1 MKKYSETKINTF
13 TVASENSNFDESERA
28 KEISK
33 HLGANHHL
41 IEVSKK
47 QQLEVINDINN
58 IYDEPFSDSS
68 QIPTIILSKFTKDY
82 VKVALT
88 GDGADEIFYGY
99 NRYIFA
105 EKIWKKINFLPKSI
119 RKSISQLIYNI
130 SPKNWISLQKFLSN
144 SLSSKFDIA
153 LFDEKIYKIA
163 DSLANSNNLYESYL
177 SFLRIWQKN
186 EKIFKAHNEKILLD
200 DLSSQINLENENYKD
215 SLNLLDIKSYLPD
228 DILVKTDRATMTYG
242 LEARAPY
249 LTSKL
254 LDITKQMPINF
265 RTLDNNGKII
275 LRDILSD
282 YLPKKLIDGPKKGFS
297 IPMNDWLNTSLKE
310 WAEDLFNSDS
320 YRKCSY
326 LNQKLIDAYWKKHK
340 NNSVNYH
347 KRLWNVLILID
358 WMNKKGFS
366 I

>member
-163 DSLANSNNLYESYL
+163 DSLDNSNNLYEEL
-177 SFLRIWQKN
+177 
-186 EKIFKAHNEKILLD
+186 FK
-200 DLSSQINLENENYKD
+200 
-215 SLNLLDIKSYLPD
+215 
-228 DILVKTDRATMTYG
+228 
-242 LEARAPY
+242 
-249 LTSKL
+249 
-254 LDITKQMPINF
+254 
-265 RTLDNNGKII
+265 
-275 LRDILSD
+275 
-282 YLPKKLIDGPKKGFS
+282 FS
-297 IPMNDWLNTSLKE
+297 
-310 WAEDLFNSDS
+310 
-320 YRKCSY
+320 
-326 LNQKLIDAYWKKHK
+326 
-340 NNSVNYH
+340 
-347 KRLWNVLILID
+347 
-358 WMNKKGFS
+358 
-366 I
+366 